1 MATPRRPGHAP
12 VVFDDRFW
20 WQDLARTNARGR
32 SVASHTRR
40 EYERRGCPVSSL
52 RRCEDEGPDGTRLP
66 ACVKV
71 YLPPPIGPFGMVFRI
86 ARNDSGTK
94 LAMLAFGVRHPPRH
108 ANAPSVYR
116 LADRR
121 LHAR

>member
-1 MATPRRPGHAP
+1 M
-12 VVFDDRFW
+12 
-20 WQDLARTNARGR
+20 
-32 SVASHTRR
+32 
-40 EYERRGCPVSSL
+40 SSL
-52 RRCEDEGPDGTRLP
+52 RRCEAEGRDGTRLA

-71 YLPPPIGPFGMVFRI
+71 YLPPPAGPFGMVFRI
-86 ARNDSGTK
+86 ARDDKGTK
-94 LAMLAFGVRHPPRH
+94 LALLAFGVRHPPRH